1 MIETNKQFEEQEQS
15 LEKFKERKM
24 KQTLNYKTMTMR
36 YQTSNLLSRIW
47 TTMLTK
53 GLFFLLRNVKKN
65 TKKRATLEKQ
75 LDNVF
80 IHIEDLEEVNQR
92 VRQSEKSK
100 YYKNAI
106 ASTKST
112 IRLDY

>member
-1 MIETNKQFEEQEQS
+1 MDNYVNK
-15 LEKFKERKM
+15 RAV
-24 KQTLNYKTMTMR
+24 
-36 YQTSNLLSRIW
+36 LLP
-47 TTMLTK
+47 
-53 GLFFLLRNVKKN
+53 GDVKKD

-100 YYKNAI
+100 YYKNASP
-106 ASTKST
+106 STQST

>member
-1 MIETNKQFEEQEQS
+1 MDNYVNK
-15 LEKFKERKM
+15 RAV
-24 KQTLNYKTMTMR
+24 
-36 YQTSNLLSRIW
+36 LLP
-47 TTMLTK
+47 
-53 GLFFLLRNVKKN
+53 GDVKKDM
-65 TKKRATLEKQ
+65 KKCATLEIQ

>member
-1 MIETNKQFEEQEQS
+1 MDNYVNK
-15 LEKFKERKM
+15 RAV
-24 KQTLNYKTMTMR
+24 
-36 YQTSNLLSRIW
+36 LLP
-47 TTMLTK
+47 
-53 GLFFLLRNVKKN
+53 GDVKKD
-65 TKKRATLEKQ
+65 TKKCSTLDKH

-80 IHIEDLEEVNQR
+80 IHIEDLEGGNQR